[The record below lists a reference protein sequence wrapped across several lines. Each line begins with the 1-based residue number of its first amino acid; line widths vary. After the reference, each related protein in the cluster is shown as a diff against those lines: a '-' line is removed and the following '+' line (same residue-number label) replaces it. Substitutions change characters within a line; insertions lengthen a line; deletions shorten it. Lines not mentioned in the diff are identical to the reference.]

1 MSKHGPAQVTS
12 GTSPVIKT
20 VVYPEGYCES
30 QGNEKALSEINE
42 YSKPLIVAG
51 NNPSGDDERP
61 TLSFVVMVTM
71 ALAELGGTATSQV
84 CDFSKF
90 LGNFSPQILCNCGNC
105 LFS

>member
-1 MSKHGPAQVTS
+1 MSKHGPAQATT

-20 VVYPEGYCES
+20 VVYPDGYGKS
-30 QGNEKALSEINE
+30 QGNEKAPSEGQEGINE
-42 YSKPLIVAG
+42 VGGG

-84 CDFSKF
+84 
-90 LGNFSPQILCNCGNC
+90 
-105 LFS
+105 